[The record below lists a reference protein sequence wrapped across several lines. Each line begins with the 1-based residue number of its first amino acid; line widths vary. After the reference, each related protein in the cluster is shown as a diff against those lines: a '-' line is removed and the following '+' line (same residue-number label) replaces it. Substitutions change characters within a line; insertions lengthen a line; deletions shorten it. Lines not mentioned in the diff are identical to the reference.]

1 MLIITCPNNNIPERT
16 YIIKLLLNELLGYE
30 VTQNEIY
37 FDNSVKDYILCCD
50 EKKVIIEDHFFNKYP
65 QPFSYIRKNNLPNSL
80 EHFHGL
86 GLNIPII
93 YGVDK
98 FETKD
103 DCVTI
108 GLDVFASSF
117 FMLTR
122 WEESLYGREEKGD
135 CDENELFCVK
145 HHVHTR
151 PIVHEYE
158 KLLRQLLTGSLIA
171 DREYKVVL
179 THDVDAINTPTWA
192 QIIKCVI
199 RNKRINSLTYNST
212 LSRKDVLLYKSR
224 FPDVYSQTKLYVE
237 LSKKYHVPEWFYLK
251 VCSKGERGYTYDYR
265 HQRTKDYVN
274 KLSSEHGGDI
284 VLGFHPSQ
292 LTFNNTEQW
301 KIEVARINSL
311 LNHQPGIGRNHHLL
325 YNCETLR
332 NWSKLNEHTLENTV
346 SISNCVFHKHIGFR
360 SGIAVPYP
368 VFDII
373 ERRQLNLLEYPCV
386 IMDTALI
393 QSDYI
398 NGYDAW
404 DEITKVI
411 NEVKNNNGILVL
423 TWHILIRELSL
434 FDEYF
439 QLCENTIN
447 YATKQIQES
456 I

>member
-1 MLIITCPNNNIPERT
+1 MLRITCPNNNVPERT
-16 YIIKLLLNELLGYE
+16 YIIKVLLNELLGCG
-30 VTQNEIY
+30 VSQNEIQ
-37 FDNSVKDYILCCD
+37 FDDSVSDYLICCN
-50 EKKVIIEDHFFNKYP
+50 EKTIIVEDHFFNKYP
-65 QPFSYIRKNNLPNSL
+65 QPLSYINKNNLPKSL
-80 EHFHGL
+80 EYFHGL

-103 DCVTI
+103 GCITV

-135 CDENELFCVK
+135 CNEDELFCVK
-145 HHVHTR
+145 HHIHNW

-158 KLLRQLLTGSLIA
+158 KLLRQLFSGSLTA
-171 DREYKVVL
+171 NRAYKVVL

-199 RNKRINSLTYNST
+199 RNRRLSSLTYNPT
-212 LSRKDVLLYKSR
+212 LTWKDVLSYKFR
-224 FPDVYSQTKLYVE
+224 FPNVYSQTKLYVE
-237 LSKKYHVPEWFYLK
+237 LAKKYHVPEWFYLK

-265 HQRTKDYVN
+265 HQHTKEYVN
-274 KLSSEHGGDI
+274 KLSKEVGGDI

-292 LTFNNTEQW
+292 LTFNNNEQW
-301 KIEVARINSL
+301 KKEVDRINSL
-311 LNHQPGIGRNHHLL
+311 LHYKPRIGRNHHLL
-325 YNCETLR
+325 YNNETLR
-332 NWSKLNEHTLENTV
+332 NWSVLNEQTLENTV

-368 VFDII
+368 VFDTI
-373 ERRQLNLLEYPCV
+373 ERKQLNLIEYPCV

-393 QSDYI
+393 RSDYVH
-398 NGYDAW
+398 GYDAW
-404 DEITKVI
+404 DEIASII
-411 NEVKNNNGILVL
+411 NEVKNNNGVLLL
-423 TWHILIRELSL
+423 TWHILIREEKL

-439 QLCENTIN
+439 QLCDNTIKC
-447 YATKQIQES
+447 ATR
-456 I
+456 